1 MTAAGRITAIFANEK
16 SALNIPL
23 EDLWQPDWRAQF
35 IGRRQRFATAT
46 AVRFIDSNTL
56 VCSSLLA
63 CKIYLIRFD
72 LANGIYNV
80 LDSADTMYGAN
91 RAQTDLLD
99 IDGHGNVVTSNCSA
113 GSMSLYRYV
122 RDKIFFVRDL
132 PTNIDDFCHGARF
145 FGTDVVVATMH
156 RVQPGVHFFNVRT
169 MEKLLYIP
177 SAFRAKDVCFLS
189 GRRMILLTT
198 DGAPKPEAQELYFS
212 EAQLIEF
219 DLHNKTYEVLAQHT
233 YERGQF
239 DSGMIH
245 EDRLYAVD
253 CYRGCVLIADADTL
267 EQVGEMGGYNFP
279 HGIDINYGMIALT
292 SYGDNS
298 ISIRPF

>member
-1 MTAAGRITAIFANEK
+1 METAGRQATVENET
-16 SALNIPL
+16 SVLNIPL

-35 IGRRQRFATAT
+35 IGTRQRFATAT
-46 AVRFIDSNTL
+46 AVRFINSNTL

-72 LANGIYNV
+72 RAKRTYYM
-80 LDSADTMYGAN
+80 LDSADTIYAGN
-91 RAQTDLLD
+91 RVQTDLLD

-113 GSMSLYRYV
+113 GSTSLYRYE

-132 PTNIDDFCHGARF
+132 PTDIDDFCHGARF

-156 RVQPGVHFFNVRT
+156 RVQPGAHFFS
-169 MEKLLYIP
+169 MERLLYIP
-177 SAFRAKDVCFLS
+177 SVFRAKDVCFLS

-212 EAQLIEF
+212 HAQLIEF
-219 DLHNKTYEVLAQHT
+219 NLHNKTYAVLAQQA
-233 YERGQF
+233 YEKGQF
-239 DSGMIH
+239 DSGMVH
-245 EDRLYAVD
+245 KDRLYALD
-253 CYRGCVLIADADTL
+253 CYRSCVLIADANTL
-267 EQVGEMGGYNFP
+267 DQIGEIGGYDFP

-292 SYGDNS
+292 SYGKNS
-298 ISIRPF
+298 ISIRPL